1 MQQNTPNAMLQQ
13 QIQDCIQ
20 DCLNCHQV
28 CQDEANKMRQQ
39 GQNTD
44 HVNLLL
50 DCAELCLTTAHFMQH
65 NSPLA
70 GYVNQACAQVCRHC
84 EDVCAQVGM
93 NDCANAC
100 HTCANSCEQI
110 VKMTAI

>member
-1 MQQNTPNAMLQQ
+1 MQQNTQNAMLQQ

-28 CQDEANKMRQQ
+28 CRDQAHAMRQQ

-50 DCAELCLTTAHFMQH
+50 DCAELCLTAAHFMQH

-70 GYVNQACAQVCRHC
+70 GYVTQVCAQVCTHC
-84 EDVCAQVGM
+84 KETCNQAGM

-100 HTCANSCEQI
+100 DICANSCQQMT
-110 VKMTAI
+110 KMVAM